1 MAVYRFMFL
10 TLLMLTLGLAG
21 TALGQTP
28 TMILVPDSS
37 IMTIGGEL
45 DIQLVVDENSADLKS
60 FSVAIQNDPTVIRT
74 TLPEITEG
82 PLLGSAG
89 ILTFFWADFSADL
102 STIYI
107 DGAILGDGV
116 TVDGG
121 GVLATL
127 HFHANGYGISELE
140 VISIRARNAEN
151 QPLTYDSEGAWVRVC
166 HLLGDVNNDNIVN
179 ISDAVYLIAWIFGG
193 GPAPIPDVL
202 SGDTDCSGFTNISDV
217 VAIISY
223 IFEGQPFC
231 QVCFDWP

>member
-1 MAVYRFMFL
+1 MMFL
-10 TLLMLTLGLAG
+10 WLLTLSFGLTV

-28 TMILVPDSS
+28 TMTLVPDSS
-37 IMTIGGEL
+37 ITTIDGEL
-45 DIQLVVDENSADLKS
+45 DIHLVVDESSVDLKS
-60 FSVAIQNDPTVIRT
+60 FSVAIQNDATVIRT

-89 ILTFFWADFSADL
+89 ILTFFWASFSEDL

-121 GVLATL
+121 GELAKL

-140 VISIRARNAEN
+140 FSSIRARNAEN
-151 QPLTYDSEGAWVRVC
+151 QPLAYDAEGAWVRVC

-193 GPAPIPDVL
+193 GPEPIPDVL
-202 SGDTDCSGFTNISDV
+202 AGDTDCSGFTNISDV

-223 IFEGQPFC
+223 IFGAQPFC